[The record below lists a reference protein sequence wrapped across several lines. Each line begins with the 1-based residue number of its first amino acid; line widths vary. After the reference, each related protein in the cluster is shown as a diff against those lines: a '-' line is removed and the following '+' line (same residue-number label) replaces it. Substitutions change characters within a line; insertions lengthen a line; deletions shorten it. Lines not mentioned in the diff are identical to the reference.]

1 MRAENAPAW
10 WVKHMMKV
18 FQRVTGKNVRH
29 ATVLALTLTL
39 AACQGSEF
47 GTEKHQQPVS
57 RSLSSKMKSKDM
69 ALKSP
74 IMVRLF
80 KEESELE
87 VWKQTKG
94 GEYALLETFDI
105 CKWSGKLGP
114 KIKEGDRQAPEG
126 FYEVTPG
133 LMNPFSSYY
142 LSFNLGFPNKFDRA
156 HDRTGSHLMVHG
168 ACSSRGCY
176 AMTDDQIADI
186 YALGRDSF
194 LGGQRK
200 FQVQAFPFRMT
211 PENMAKHTDSEHYEF
226 WRMLKRGYD
235 HFAVTKRPPSIEVC
249 NKQYVFNAKAD
260 KRGTKFNARN
270 ACPSYTV
277 PEHIAVAVAKKQDRD
292 AREIAEIQIAMANSK
307 RRKEKIAAFFG
318 GTSTTDAAKAPTETA
333 DKAPVNATP
342 VNVKSA
348 KALALASEAPET
360 EKQSETERA
369 FSYFT
374 SLFSD
379 RRVGSQK
386 KIAATAIDPYP
397 NAPAP
402 RIKPQL

>member
-1 MRAENAPAW
+1 MI
-10 WVKHMMKV
+10 KV
-18 FQRVTGKNVRH
+18 FQGESGKNVKR
-29 ATVLALTLTL
+29 AAALALALTL
-39 AACQGSEF
+39 AACQGTEF
-47 GTEKHQQPVS
+47 GAEKHQQPVS
-57 RSLSSKMKSKDM
+57 KSLSNRMKSKDM
-69 ALKSP
+69 ELKSP

-80 KEESELE
+80 KQESELE
-87 VWKQTKG
+87 VWKQTKS

-114 KIKEGDRQAPEG
+114 KFKEGDRQAPEG

-156 HDRTGSHLMVHG
+156 HDRTGSNLMVHG

-176 AMTDDQIADI
+176 AMTDEQIADI

-211 PENMAKHTDSEHYEF
+211 PENMAKNASSEHYEF

-235 HFAVTKRPPSIEVC
+235 HFEVTKRPPAIEVC
-249 NKQYVFNAKAD
+249 DKKYVFNAKAD
-260 KRGTKFNARN
+260 RRGTKFNSRA
-270 ACPSYTV
+270 ACPAYTV
-277 PEHIAVAVAKKQDRD
+277 PEHIAVAVAEKQARD
-292 AREIAEIQIAMANSK
+292 ARETAEIQIAMENSK

-318 GTSTTDAAKAPTETA
+318 GTSTTDVAKAE
-333 DKAPVNATP
+333 APNATP
-342 VNVKSA
+342 VNVEAA
-348 KALALASEAPET
+348 KVLALAAEEPSPAP
-360 EKQSETERA
+360 KKASETERA
-369 FSYFT
+369 FNYFT
-374 SLFSD
+374 SLFSNS
-379 RRVGSQK
+379 RIGEENKVV
-386 KIAATAIDPYP
+386 AEVTDPFP
-397 NAPAP
+397 AAPAP